1 MKQRALH
8 RPDDTAL
15 AQTVDNLLLRLIWSD
30 EESDLRRRTLRQHF
44 TKLTQLEQS
53 DRRVAREVLLCLRC
67 QRHKPRVMM
76 GKVSEVRGGL
86 GLHAAG

>member
-1 MKQRALH
+1 VKQRALH
-8 RPDDTAL
+8 RPDDSAL
-15 AQTVDNLLLRLIWSD
+15 EQTVDKLLLRLIRSD
-30 EESDLRRRTLRQHF
+30 EESDLRCRTLLQHF
-44 TKLTQLEQS
+44 TKLTQLKQS
-53 DRRVAREVLLCLRC
+53 DRRVAREVLVCLRR